1 MLNKKEK
8 YVLKA
13 ILDLSGGKNTVL
25 LAPVEILKRIPY
37 NIGITKREFKDILK
51 TLEYDGYF
59 ELIESDNKGELVYCI
74 TLTAKG
80 QGFDR
85 ELLHYRRM
93 VYFKVILTIATAI
106 LGFIVTRIMMA
117 IL

>member
-8 YVLKA
+8 FVLKA
-13 ILDLSGGKNTVL
+13 ILDLSGGKSTVL
-25 LAPVEILKRIPY
+25 LPPVEILKRIPY
-37 NIGITKREFKDILK
+37 NISLSKRELKDILK

-59 ELIESDNKGELVYCI
+59 ELIESEDSKGERVYCI
-74 TLTAKG
+74 ALTAKG

-93 VYFKVILTIATAI
+93 VYFKIILTIATAI
-106 LGFIVTRIMMA
+106 LGFIVTRILM
-117 IL
+117 LL